1 MYNEKV
7 DFLINTQIYKV
18 MVFEMKRM
26 FTTYFYKGKSDYL
39 DTQKKY
45 EIMRTSLYF
54 LISLFLFAAGWITTG
69 DRLNLLTVVAVLGCL
84 PACKSTVGMIMFLKF
99 KSISKTD
106 AVQIEKNME
115 GLSGLYDM
123 VFTSYDKN
131 YQVDHLVLKDH
142 TLCGYSSHE
151 KTDSK
156 LCQEHLGKM
165 LLQSG
170 HKGLSIKIFKDI
182 NKYTERLKQ
191 LQELGNDNP
200 EFQTA
205 VFETLKS
212 ISL

>member
-1 MYNEKV
+1 
-7 DFLINTQIYKV
+7 
-18 MVFEMKRM
+18 MKRM
-26 FTTYFYKGKSDYL
+26 FTTYFYKGKCDYL

-54 LISLFLFAAGWITTG
+54 LISLSLFVTGWITTG
-69 DRLNLLTVVAVLGCL
+69 NRLNLLTVVAVLGCL

-99 KSISKTD
+99 KSISKAD
-106 AVQIEKNME
+106 ADVIEKNME

-123 VFTSYDKN
+123 VFTSYEKN
-131 YQVDHLVLKDH
+131 FQVDHLVLKDH

-151 KTDSK
+151 KTDSN
-156 LCQEHLGKM
+156 LCQDHLSKM

-170 HKGLSIKIFKDI
+170 HKGLSIKIFKDL
-182 NKYTERLKQ
+182 NKYTDRLKQ
-191 LQELGNDNP
+191 LQELENDDL
-200 EFQTA
+200 EFRDA

>member
-1 MYNEKV
+1 
-7 DFLINTQIYKV
+7 

-54 LISLFLFAAGWITTG
+54 LISLSLFVAGWITTG
-69 DRLNLLTVVAVLGCL
+69 ERLNLLTVVAVLGCL

-106 AVQIEKNME
+106 AEQIEKNME

-131 YQVDHLVLKDH
+131 YQVDHLVLKGH

-151 KTDSK
+151 KTDAN
-156 LCQEHLGKM
+156 LCQEHLSKM

-170 HKGLSIKIFKDI
+170 HKGLSIKIFKDL

-191 LQELGNDNP
+191 LKELENDEP
-200 EFQTA
+200 EFQAA